1 MSRLRHRLTALE
13 TPGGY
18 ATISDMLDALAAG
31 ADMPCN
37 IDPRIAAFLDRPY
50 ILLVDKIDTE
60 TDLSPYAT
68 HSCQEG
74 MQ

>member
-1 MSRLRHRLTALE
+1 MSRLGHRLTALE

-18 ATISDMLDALAAG
+18 PTISDMLDALSAG
-31 ADMPCN
+31 TDMPCN
-37 IDPRIAAFLDRPY
+37 IDPRISAFLDRPD
-50 ILLVDKIDTE
+50 ILLVDDFDTD
-60 TDLSPYAT
+60 TDLPRYAM

>member
-18 ATISDMLDALAAG
+18 ATIGDMLDALSAG
-31 ADMPCN
+31 TDMPGN
-37 IDPRIAAFLDRPY
+37 IDPRIAAFLDRPN
-50 ILLVDKIDTE
+50 ILLDDDFDARA
-60 TDLSPYAT
+60 DLSPYAM
-68 HSCQEG
+68 HSSQEG

>member
-1 MSRLRHRLTALE
+1 MNGMRRRLTALE

-18 ATISDMLDALAAG
+18 ATIGDMMDASEAG

-37 IDPRIAAFLDRPY
+37 IDPRIAAFLDRPD
-50 ILLVDKIDTE
+50 ISLNNDIDARA
-60 TDLSPYAT
+60 DLPRYAM
-68 HSCQEG
+68 HSSQEG

>member
-18 ATISDMLDALAAG
+18 PTISDMLDALAAG
-31 ADMPCN
+31 TDMPCN
-37 IDPRIAAFLDRPY
+37 IDPRIAAFLDLPD
-50 ILLVDKIDTE
+50 ILLVDDFDARA
-60 TDLSPYAT
+60 DLLRYAM

>member
-18 ATISDMLDALAAG
+18 ATIGDMLDALSAG
-31 ADMPCN
+31 TDMPCN
-37 IDPRIAAFLDRPY
+37 IDPRIAAFLDRPN
-50 ILLVDKIDTE
+50 ILLVDDFDAHA
-60 TDLSPYAT
+60 DLPRYAM